1 MLLLARSTA
10 AADAGLGLT
19 LLNVLVLLPVALAC
33 VYAVASQLGGVRLGV
48 FAAAVWA
55 LTPFAFA
62 PFWDARYESTYQ
74 GTFLVHAVG
83 LTDASAF
90 RALVALLVATVLA
103 ARAVRRG
110 SLVEAGAAG
119 LVVSL
124 ALALDVSAVLFVA
137 APAAALLAARRW
149 RESGA
154 YAVALLPGLVV
165 LVVRDPAL
173 PSFPD
178 GDVWGNLHDN
188 FLGVQE
194 FFWSVR
200 ILQWLPVAG
209 VIGVA
214 RRSIPLALLLGIWF
228 GAFLLALGGDPEN
241 TIGSGTFLTVLVPA
255 LPAYLLLAAAIP
267 LLAPPLPAWREVVR
281 RIPRPRFLAA
291 RR

>member
-1 MLLLARSTA
+1 MLLLARSTEA
-10 AADAGLGLT
+10 DDAGLGLT

-33 VYAVASQLGGVRLGV
+33 VYLVAHQLGGVRLGG

-55 LTPFAFA
+55 LTPFALA
-62 PFWDARYESTYQ
+62 ALWDARYESTYEDA
-74 GTFLVHAVG
+74 FLVRAVG

-90 RALVALLVATVLA
+90 RALVALLVATVLV
-103 ARAVRRG
+103 ARAVRHG

-124 ALALDVSAVLFVA
+124 ALALDATAVLFVA

-154 YAVALLPGLVV
+154 YAIALLPGLVA
-165 LVVRDPAL
+165 LLVRDPTL

-228 GAFLLALGGDPEN
+228 GTYLVALGGDPDN
-241 TIGSGTFLTVLVPA
+241 TIGGGTFLAVLVPA

-267 LLAPPLPAWREVVR
+267 LLAPPLPGWR
-281 RIPRPRFLAA
+281 PSRPRFLAA